1 MWRYRHLL
9 HIVVFMIIV
18 GLTFDMEKNPFT
30 PVESPVII
38 ETVKTTD
45 PLYAEIK
52 QKAKEYEEPAQ
63 NAYIDKVWKK
73 TPGRNGLKVNVEKSY
88 VKMKQEDGT
97 FTESKLVFDQIA
109 PKIDLKDLPAA
120 PIYRGHPEKKMVAL
134 LINVS
139 WGEEYIPEMLSILK
153 DNRVKAS
160 FFIEGKWAKN
170 NAELVKMIAEQGHL
184 IGNHAYNHPDM
195 ARLSNQ
201 SMVDQIV
208 QTNDILKA
216 ITGSM
221 PKWFAPPSG
230 SYNNHV
236 VEVSHHLNMETVL
249 WTVDTIDW
257 KNPSVSVMLN
267 RVNNQLHP
275 GATILMH
282 PTAATERGLEE
293 LITSI
298 KEKKYKLNTIEK
310 LMEPKR

>member
-1 MWRYRHLL
+1 MGRYRHLL

-18 GLTFDMEKNPFT
+18 GLTLDMEKNPFT
-30 PVESPVII
+30 PLESPVIM

-52 QKAKEYEEPAQ
+52 QKAKKYEEPAQ

-88 VKMKQEDGT
+88 AKMKQEDGT
-97 FTESKLVFDQIA
+97 FTESKLVFDQTA
-109 PKIDLKDLPAA
+109 PEIDLKDLPAA

-139 WGEEYIPEMLSILK
+139 WGEEYIPEMLSILR

-216 ITGSM
+216 ITGST

-282 PTAATERGLEE
+282 PTAATERGLEQ
-293 LITSI
+293 LISSI